1 MGKRKYENES
11 NDLIKR
17 SKNDSDSEIADTKCD
32 VEQPQNESD
41 KTVKTKSVKS
51 NLFDVKH
58 FRKELSEKQGQTMA
72 LTQFLQVCLN
82 PDSDEDYMLKYL
94 KIGGNSHEILR
105 QITQDNKKNL
115 TLATPTFHLF
125 HLIILKVQSSLPHM
139 ITITEEACR
148 YFLNTFVPTIEMM
161 ISENS
166 GPRHRKIILNLL
178 TSMVTLNSELGVE
191 ILNQLPLTPKNLQYI
206 LEKPNYK
213 EKDSVRTAFVH
224 FMTSFLIDGHLPL
237 VKALLE
243 KQGLLSLVIPGLVQ
257 DEADAVLMFLNIL
270 KKNVIDNALISKT
283 LKLKMFSHQVLH
295 NMFRIFMWKGPP
307 ELSNEKRDESRN
319 EIMMVLSDIILTLF
333 TSHKQGIY
341 FLDPAVGTSDANKN
355 QNLYKAL
362 QSLKRPWENEYQ
374 CEVVLQIVYKCLD
387 LHRALI
393 NVIEQSFQPQHS
405 PIWER
410 TSDFIIKLLDKLKP
424 EEIIIRLNNLNPHQT
439 ANFVRFVTLPVPLLK
454 LMNTG
459 IGKDQTIS
467 LYCIKVLVKM
477 LQTLK
482 RYMQIL
488 ELDDS
493 NARILELKNKL
504 DNFLPKH
511 MPAPNVIV
519 ALINDVISDKAN
531 VDEKHDYKLPEI
543 NKADSLLSL
552 IELLLLYNY
561 LYPASIEAIEGTIN
575 MKKIL
580 NVSTKLSSGRISLL
594 KFKIVSL
601 WLTLDSSVLT
611 LQNPMFKELFLIM
624 LDVFTNDDDETW
636 MEAKDTLHIFFKNTE
651 IFEADEDEIHLML
664 YTLRNS
670 KINPISLI
678 GDIIEHVLAKGSELT
693 EYIKSQM
700 VNFEISDENSVT
712 NLDKL
717 FNDLMHGKNTE
728 DSVFLENKI
737 PSAFIVGCIQFI
749 QSNKEAKKQLKSF
762 LCLYVANL
770 LHNNYSP
777 ELTEILIGD
786 SKLDIR
792 SYVAEWMVNPI
803 SIPETISNDE
813 TLKNISK
820 SIIDNEDIPLTN
832 IFPGLIE
839 SSNEI
844 DLNIMG
850 VTYKIDTTKPVN
862 SSDLYIW
869 AKYLMFCIV
878 RLTNINKFSLEQKD
892 KILNYFEIIITLGK
906 RNLMLNTCRS
916 IILNMFKNAHFL
928 KIYQPIDLNKNASN
942 VLATELLVDII
953 EKNRGIINYL
963 NRKHFILKSYQRK
976 TFNEIVKCFIKI
988 KKRKNVNSGLTIKVI
1003 EKVGLAKSDD
1013 LQLFNHIFSVD
1024 AEFCYKEDREP
1035 SLILELLR
1043 VLINNYCNSFS
1054 TELSHEVLKKCM
1066 DLYVTLLTLKETTPN
1081 LTSFEESLIIFF
1093 ENKPHQANHVTEEH
1107 FKQFFN
1113 ANTVRKTT
1121 SNLAYTILK
1130 YNNRFCDIFREEIN
1144 RAEILS
1150 QREITLPLGNA
1161 IIDHNQYLLEN
1172 KDILT
1177 MIYNEYKT
1185 NIIKFFEKPHKAGQ
1199 VYLSSWKFIR
1209 KLVIECMEVNDCKK
1223 LFSKT
1228 HKFEIV
1234 DLSHINLMQAVFLK
1248 ICVSKDEIKMEH
1260 FINYFLSMLN
1270 TTILAVKENKETK
1283 IINNL
1288 VFNIY
1293 QVISICDSNE
1303 NFQTDQKEHF
1313 KKLTESAIWQN
1324 FCKVVLK
1331 DSLKVRT
1338 ADQENLSGPKLLSLL
1353 SSLVKLFYPTNHED
1367 IVTLF
1372 DMVTSHSEFL
1382 NVMLSHHSPD
1392 IKSRLL
1398 EFLFV
1403 LISTNKSIMK
1413 ISQIPVYLSAYHATM
1428 NPSDRLILK
1437 ILQFYEINGLPVN
1450 EYKPY
1455 IWGDSAANHYAIR
1468 KNRTSTLW
1476 SHPTP
1481 NQVMNLLDKEIIE
1494 KTVRLFPVNQKLE
1507 YNYELPLLYSNSS
1520 IKCYIDRTARDIK
1533 TKVKDT
1539 EEAVKDLLLQDEY
1552 KRIFAKVKETDVVSV
1567 SHNEDDDGIY
1577 DTCFLF
1583 PLLSHLLAPGSV
1595 ASCFKLLRT
1604 GLLSVPV
1611 MGLSSHCPLMR
1622 AAAYHV
1628 LHRFCLLLE
1637 TETKHKNDKLLL
1649 MDFVTTLRQS
1659 LSTAIDSAANEGELK
1674 DIKNPKLP
1682 AIGALYLA
1690 RALLVVT
1697 SPSEPLYKPVNNF
1710 LIAKQFV
1717 DLTVVPDFLSL
1728 FHDSDVEAID
1738 RRNWIL
1744 DIIRDGT
1751 KTMLDVNVVFKTMC
1765 LKMIMDFYNTVL
1777 SDRKT
1782 KVKILGALNSIASV
1796 PRAFEILIEG
1806 YGFMSW
1812 LHYVVRNIR
1821 KEDKIIIKE
1830 MFVLISNM
1838 IHSLGINLFAKY
1850 CAKFNPNSN
1859 VQSICDFK
1867 VKSDVEYEILSI
1879 LYELLPHTEFL
1890 EYDDIVSYIKIYNL
1904 ITKRTIKFMTKKQ
1917 TLNIVTKCSEHCKNN
1932 ESIKVI
1938 NQAVVLNNH
1947 VILNS
1952 KILANKINS
1961 ESSLIKEL
1969 VYLVQTYVT

>member
-1 MGKRKYENES
+1 M
-11 NDLIKR
+11 
-17 SKNDSDSEIADTKCD
+17 
-32 VEQPQNESD
+32 
-41 KTVKTKSVKS
+41 
-51 NLFDVKH
+51 
-58 FRKELSEKQGQTMA
+58 
-72 LTQFLQVCLN
+72 TQFLQVCLN

-125 HLIILKVQSSLPHM
+125 HLIILKVQSSLPHL

-148 YFLNTFVPTIEMM
+148 FFLNTFVPTIEMM

-166 GPRHRKIILNLL
+166 GPRHRKIVLNLL
-178 TSMVTLNSELGVE
+178 TSMVTLNSDLGVE
-191 ILNQLPLTPKNLQYI
+191 ILNQLPLTPKNLQH
-206 LEKPNYK
+206 LVEKANYK
-213 EKDSVRTAFVH
+213 EKENVRTTFVH
-224 FMTSFLIDGHLPL
+224 FMTSFLVDGHLPL
-237 VKALLE
+237 IKALLE
-243 KQGLLSLVIPGLVQ
+243 KQGLLSLIIPGLVQ

-270 KKNVIDNALISKT
+270 KKNIIDNALISKT
-283 LKLKMFSHQVLH
+283 LKLRTFSHQVLH
-295 NMFRIFMWKGPP
+295 SMFRLFTWKGPP
-307 ELSNEKRDESRN
+307 ELNNEHKDESRN
-319 EIMMVLSDIILTLF
+319 EIITLLTNIILTLF

-341 FLDPAVGTSDANKN
+341 FLDPTLGTSDANKN

-362 QSLKRPWENEYQ
+362 QSLKRPWDNEYQ
-374 CEVVLQIVYKCLD
+374 CEVVLQIVYKCPD

-405 PIWER
+405 PIWEKA
-410 TSDFIIKLLDKLKP
+410 TDFVIKLLDKLKP
-424 EEIIIRLNNLNPHQT
+424 EEMITRLNDLNPQQT
-439 ANFVRFVTLPVPLLK
+439 ANFIRFVTLPVPLLK

-482 RYMQIL
+482 KYMQIL

-493 NARILELKNKL
+493 NARITELKNKL
-504 DNFLPKH
+504 ENFLPKH
-511 MPAPNVIV
+511 MPAPNVVV
-519 ALINDVISDKAN
+519 ALINDII
-531 VDEKHDYKLPEI
+531 DEKASVEEKQDYKLPAI
-543 NKADSLLSL
+543 NKADSLLTL
-552 IELLLLYNY
+552 IDLLLLYNY

-580 NVSTKLSSGRISLL
+580 QVSTTLSTGNISLL

-611 LQNPMFKELFLIM
+611 LQNPMFKNLFLIM
-624 LDVFTNDDDETW
+624 LDVFTSDDDETW

-651 IFEADEDEIHLML
+651 IFEGDEDEIHLML

-670 KINPISLI
+670 KVTPTSLI
-678 GDIIEHVLAKGSELT
+678 GDIIEHVLAKGTELT
-693 EYIKSQM
+693 EYVKNQM
-700 VNFEISDENSVT
+700 VNFQVSNENSVT

-737 PSAFIVGCIQFI
+737 PSAFIVGCMQFI
-749 QSNKEAKKQLKSF
+749 QSNKEAKKQMKSF
-762 LCLYVANL
+762 LCLYVVNL

-777 ELTEILIGD
+777 ELTEVLIGD

-792 SYVAEWMVNPI
+792 SYIADWMVNPI
-803 SIPETISNDE
+803 SIPETTSNDE

-820 SIIDNEDIPLTN
+820 SIINNEDIPLTE
-832 IFPGLIE
+832 IFPTLIE
-839 SSNEI
+839 STNEF
-844 DLNIMG
+844 DLTVTG
-850 VTYKIDTTKPVN
+850 VTYKIDVTKHVN

-878 RLTNINKFSLEQKD
+878 RLTSMDKFSLVQKD
-892 KILNYFEIIITLGK
+892 KILNYFEIIISLGK
-906 RNLMLNTCRS
+906 RNLMLNTCRN
-916 IILNMFKNAHFL
+916 ILLNMFKNAHFL
-928 KIYQPIDLNKNASN
+928 KIYQPIDLNKNASH

-953 EKNRGIINYL
+953 EKNRDIINYL

-976 TFNEIVKCFIKI
+976 NLNEIYKCFIKI
-988 KKRKNVNSGLTIKVI
+988 KKRKNVNSELTIKVL

-1013 LQLFNHIFSVD
+1013 LQVFNHIFSVD
-1024 AEFCYKEDREP
+1024 AEFCYKDDKEP

-1043 VLINNYCNSFS
+1043 VLINNYSNSVS
-1054 TELSHEVLKKCM
+1054 TDLSQEVLKKCM
-1066 DLYVTLLTLKETTPN
+1066 DLYVKLLTLIETTPN
-1081 LTSFEESLIIFF
+1081 LTSLEETLVRFF
-1093 ENKPHQANHVTEEH
+1093 ENKPHQAIYVTEEQ
-1107 FKQFFN
+1107 FKHFFN

-1121 SNLAYTILK
+1121 SNLAHTILK
-1130 YNNRFCDIFREEIN
+1130 YNNKFCNIFTEELN
-1144 RAEILS
+1144 RDEILS

-1177 MIYNEYKT
+1177 KIYNEYKS

-1199 VYLSSWKFIR
+1199 VYLKSWKFIK

-1223 LFSKT
+1223 LFSKS

-1234 DLSHINLMQAVFLK
+1234 DFSHINLFQTVFLK
-1248 ICVSKDEIKMEH
+1248 ICISKGELKTEH
-1260 FINYFLSMLN
+1260 FVNYFLSMLN
-1270 TTILAVKENKETK
+1270 TTTLAVKENKDTK
-1283 IINNL
+1283 IMNDL

-1293 QVISICDSNE
+1293 QVISVCRKNE
-1303 NFQTDQKEHF
+1303 NFQTDQKEQF

-1331 DSLKVRT
+1331 ESLKVRT
-1338 ADQENLSGPKLLSLL
+1338 ADQENVTGPKLLSLL
-1353 SSLVKLFYPTNHED
+1353 SSLVKLFYPSNHED

-1382 NVMLSHHSPD
+1382 NVMLSYHSPD

-1398 EFLFV
+1398 EFIFV
-1403 LISTNKSIMK
+1403 LMSTNKSVMK
-1413 ISQIPVYLSAYHATM
+1413 TPQIPVYLSAYHATM

-1437 ILQFYEINGLPVN
+1437 ILHFYEINELPVN

-1494 KTVRLFPVNQKLE
+1494 KTVRLFPVNQNLE
-1507 YNYELPLLYSNSS
+1507 YNYELPHLYSNSS
-1520 IKCYIDRTARDIK
+1520 IKSYIGKTACDIK
-1533 TKVKDT
+1533 AKAKDT
-1539 EEAVKDLLLQDEY
+1539 EENLKDLLLQDEY
-1552 KRIFAKVKETDVVSV
+1552 NRIFAIVKQADVVSV
-1567 SHNEDDDGIY
+1567 SHNEDDEGIY
-1577 DTCFLF
+1577 DACFLF

-1637 TETKHKNDKLLL
+1637 TET
-1649 MDFVTTLRQS
+1649 
-1659 LSTAIDSAANEGELK
+1659 
-1674 DIKNPKLP
+1674 
-1682 AIGALYLA
+1682 
-1690 RALLVVT
+1690 
-1697 SPSEPLYKPVNNF
+1697 
-1710 LIAKQFV
+1710 
-1717 DLTVVPDFLSL
+1717 
-1728 FHDSDVEAID
+1728 
-1738 RRNWIL
+1738 
-1744 DIIRDGT
+1744 
-1751 KTMLDVNVVFKTMC
+1751 
-1765 LKMIMDFYNTVL
+1765 
-1777 SDRKT
+1777 
-1782 KVKILGALNSIASV
+1782 
-1796 PRAFEILIEG
+1796 
-1806 YGFMSW
+1806 
-1812 LHYVVRNIR
+1812 
-1821 KEDKIIIKE
+1821 
-1830 MFVLISNM
+1830 
-1838 IHSLGINLFAKY
+1838 
-1850 CAKFNPNSN
+1850 
-1859 VQSICDFK
+1859 
-1867 VKSDVEYEILSI
+1867 
-1879 LYELLPHTEFL
+1879 
-1890 EYDDIVSYIKIYNL
+1890 
-1904 ITKRTIKFMTKKQ
+1904 
-1917 TLNIVTKCSEHCKNN
+1917 
-1932 ESIKVI
+1932 
-1938 NQAVVLNNH
+1938 
-1947 VILNS
+1947 
-1952 KILANKINS
+1952 
-1961 ESSLIKEL
+1961 
-1969 VYLVQTYVT
+1969 